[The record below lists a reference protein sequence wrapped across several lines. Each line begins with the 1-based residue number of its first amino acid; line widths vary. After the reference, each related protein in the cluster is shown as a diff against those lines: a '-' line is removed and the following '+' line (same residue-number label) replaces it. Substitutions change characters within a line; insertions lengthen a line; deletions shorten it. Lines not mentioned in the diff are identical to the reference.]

1 MSFASIDFSRKSSMR
16 FHCMPGAT
24 RNSTYQRLAALMLF
38 SMSLLQ
44 GQTTSPLELVKQV
57 TPPASE
63 RLPYGKSPL
72 QFGEL
77 RLPAGKGPFPVAILV
92 HGGCWEVKLRN
103 LPESVTSFELLRP
116 IAAALA
122 TAGIASWNIEYRRL
136 GNEGGGWP
144 GTYQDL
150 SRAAD
155 YLRELAPRYHLD
167 LKHSVAVGH
176 SSGGQLALWLG
187 ARGKLPKSSMLYTKS
202 PLPLN
207 GVVSVDGPPDLEA
220 DRAVEQ
226 SVCGGPVITQFVGG
240 TPTEFPSRYREG
252 SASGL
257 LPIGTRQE
265 IFVASTLGEQWITL
279 FKQYVAAA
287 EKAGDPV
294 RLLTMDG
301 AGHFDGI
308 NPQAQAWQAV
318 VASIQSLVGVH

>member
-1 MSFASIDFSRKSSMR
+1 
-16 FHCMPGAT
+16 MPFRSLPDTAQ
-24 RNSTYQRLAALMLF
+24 NSAYQRLAALMLLPIC
-38 SMSLLQ
+38 LLQ
-44 GQTTSPLELVKQV
+44 GQTTNPLELIKQA
-57 TPPASE
+57 TPPANE

-77 RLPAGKGPFPVAILV
+77 RLPSGTGPSPVAILV
-92 HGGCWEVKLRN
+92 HGGCWAAKLGN
-103 LPESVTSFELLRP
+103 LPETVTSFELLRP

-122 TAGIASWNIEYRRL
+122 TAGIATWNVEYRRL

-144 GTYQDL
+144 GTYLDL
-150 SRAAD
+150 SRATD

-167 LKHSVAVGH
+167 LKHAIAVGH
-176 SSGGQLALWLG
+176 SSGGQLALWLA
-187 ARGKLPKSSMLYTKS
+187 ARSKLPKSSMLYTDS

-220 DRAVEQ
+220 DRAIEQ
-226 SVCGGPVITQFVGG
+226 SVCGGPVITQFIGG
-240 TPTEFPSRYREG
+240 TPAEFPSRYREG

-257 LPIGTRQE
+257 LPIRARQE
-265 IFVASTLGEQWITL
+265 ILVAGKHGEEWIAL

-294 RLLTMDG
+294 RMVTMEG

-308 NPQAQAWQAV
+308 NPQAPAWQMV
-318 VASIQSLVGVH
+318 MASIQSLVSAR